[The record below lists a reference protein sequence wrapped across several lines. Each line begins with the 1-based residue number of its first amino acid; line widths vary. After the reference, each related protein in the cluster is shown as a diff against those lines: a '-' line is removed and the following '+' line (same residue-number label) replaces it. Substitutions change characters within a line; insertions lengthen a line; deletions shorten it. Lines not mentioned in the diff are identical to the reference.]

1 MVLFMCKIYIS
12 LVIHDI
18 IQGSAYF
25 AMKLLPAYLFIRRQA
40 SLYETLN
47 NTERGFYEEIL

>member
-25 AMKLLPAYLFIRRQA
+25 AMKLLPAYLFIRKQA

-47 NTERGFYEEIL
+47 NAERGFYEEIL